1 MEKAIH
7 KNEFIRTVADRTG
20 ETQAVTSRVINE
32 TLKLIG
38 ESLRDGDKVV
48 LTGFGTFEMRR
59 RSRRQGINPQTREPI
74 TIDESATPGFTASA
88 TFKGLVNRAAR
99 KNGKSGKKG

>member
-1 MEKAIH
+1 MEKAVH
-7 KNEFIRTVADRTG
+7 KNEFIRAVADRTG
-20 ETQAVTSRVINE
+20 ETQAVTARIVNE

-59 RSRRQGINPQTREPI
+59 RSSRRGINPQTREPI
-74 TIDESATPGFTASA
+74 TIDPSATPGFTASA
-88 TFKGLVNRAAR
+88 TFKGLVNEASRTHAKR
-99 KNGKSGKKG
+99 RG

>member
-1 MEKAIH
+1 MDKTLH
-7 KNEFIRTVADRTG
+7 KNEFIREVADRTG
-20 ETQAVTSRVINE
+20 ETQAVTARVVNE
-32 TLKLIG
+32 ALKLIG

-59 RSRRQGINPQTREPI
+59 RSRRRGINPQTREPI

-88 TFKGLVNRAAR
+88 TFKGLVNQAAR
-99 KNGKSGKKG
+99 RNGKR

>member
-1 MEKAIH
+1 VEKAVH
-7 KNEFIRTVADRTG
+7 KNEFIRAVADRTG
-20 ETQAVTSRVINE
+20 ETQAVTARVINE

-59 RSRRQGINPQTREPI
+59 RSSRRGINPQTREPI
-74 TIDESATPGFTASA
+74 TIDPSATPGFTASA
-88 TFKGLVNRAAR
+88 TFKGLVNEASRTHTKR
-99 KNGKSGKKG
+99 RG

>member
-1 MEKAIH
+1 VEKAVH
-7 KNEFIRTVADRTG
+7 KNEFIRAVADRTG
-20 ETQAVTSRVINE
+20 ETQAVTARIVNE

-59 RSRRQGINPQTREPI
+59 RSSRRGINPQTREPI
-74 TIDESATPGFTASA
+74 TIDPSATPGFTASA
-88 TFKGLVNRAAR
+88 TFKGLVNEASRTHAKR
-99 KNGKSGKKG
+99 RG

>member
-1 MEKAIH
+1 VEKAVH
-7 KNEFIRTVADRTG
+7 KNEFIRAVADRTG
-20 ETQAVTSRVINE
+20 ETQAVTARVINE

-59 RSRRQGINPQTREPI
+59 RSSRRGINPQTREPI
-74 TIDESATPGFTASA
+74 TIDPSATPGFTASA
-88 TFKGLVNRAAR
+88 TFKGLVNAASR
-99 KNGKSGKKG
+99 THAKRRG